1 MDAKKTGTFIG
12 MLRRQMGLTQ
22 AELAERIGVTDK
34 AVSRWETGKGFPD
47 LSLLQPLAEA
57 LGTSVTELL
66 AGEPLSAE
74 EKAARSDSAL
84 LEALGYARR
93 MGRPTAGALL
103 AAAGGFLLLAPLF
116 LAGGTIGLRLAGLGL
131 LALAAVVLRWRRP
144 GRKSGP
150 WTARLLCPAAAR
162 IATAVCLGAAL
173 ILELLP
179 WGAVLRFGRL
189 AEDGTIGTFRE
200 TYSYFSLMPLGY
212 GNLFPMLTGILT
224 AVLLL
229 LALLQLRWQSGRRGN
244 ALFVLDI
251 LAAVLSAAPW
261 AVFGADYIS
270 GAGVGVTACLLLAA
284 AALSL
289 ANREGKSA
297 ENPQKEVDFPKNS

>member
-1 MDAKKTGTFIG
+1 MDAKKTGAFIG
-12 MLRRQMGLTQ
+12 TLRRQRGLTQ

-47 LSLLQPLAEA
+47 LSLLQPLAAE

-103 AAAGGFLLLAPLF
+103 AAAGGFLLLTPLF
-116 LAGGTIGLRLAGLGL
+116 LAGGAIGLRLAGLGL
-131 LALAAVVLRWRRP
+131 LALAVAVRHVRLPHPDW
-144 GRKSGP
+144 G
-150 WTARLLCPAAAR
+150 RLLSSAAAR